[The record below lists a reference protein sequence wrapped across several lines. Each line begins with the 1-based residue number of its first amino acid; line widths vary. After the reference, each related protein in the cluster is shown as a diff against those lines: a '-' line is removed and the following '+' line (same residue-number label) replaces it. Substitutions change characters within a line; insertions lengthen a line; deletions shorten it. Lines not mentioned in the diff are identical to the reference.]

1 MNRESVALIKWAH
14 QKIIDVESSLKDG
27 SITLH
32 ELNQYVKEKEKTQR
46 LLKAASISTVNICSF
61 ETVIVTLKEYVDV
74 VSTLFH
80 SLRPCFKG

>member
-1 MNRESVALIKWAH
+1 MNRESVAFIKWAH
-14 QKIIDVESSLKDG
+14 QKIIDVENSLKDG

-32 ELNQYVKEKEKTQR
+32 ELNQLVKEKEKTQR
-46 LLKAASISTVNICSF
+46 LLKASSVSIVNICSF